1 MSNFDR
7 KLDQNEVDFLG
18 SLYDEIEVQ
27 QFETVEEQIRSL
39 ESRYSERKFLAEGGL
54 KTVETAQDIVT
65 GREVALA
72 IPRDTEDAVIREK
85 FFREARLTASLEHPN
100 IIPVYDLGLDAI
112 DQPYFAMK
120 FIKGQSLKSL
130 YANKTLTLN
139 EKLNI
144 LMKVCDAISYAHSQ
158 EVIHLDLKPDNIQIS
173 SFGEVTVCD
182 WGLAKAHGG
191 QEKTGDTVEGLDQFE
206 IDNMTQDGV
215 VKGTPGYMAPEQ
227 INGDPKN
234 ARTDVYALGSI
245 LFEMLYGTTPVKG
258 DAPIDIVKMTLK
270 GKITIPKNIDVP
282 NPLKAV
288 ALKAL
293 NRDQEDRYYSVAEFQ
308 QEIENYLSGKATSA
322 ENAGFRRLFILLLR
336 RNKAL
341 SLTVAASLIIIITST
356 IKFIDSIQQREKEA
370 RDLLAKYEKENKDKL
385 TLAEDAE
392 PRLTSKIN
400 DELERYKLSSAE
412 LSISKLLELL
422 PNSGKG
428 RLFKGRLAFL
438 MNDYETALEFMQDPE
453 TPIDIVILKYLRS
466 PRLKSNKTRFVD
478 GLFRIHDHGA
488 MKYLRAFNNSVES
501 RGVQTYINEIAAK
514 WRFVQ
519 DSWHLLDV
527 ASLANEQQKQ
537 EILKR
542 IFSLL
547 SKSSW
552 SGTPDLAHA
561 AARVIE
567 DDDLRERFLKLFTR
581 NIALMRKVSA
591 SGSTLNPVYH
601 AVDGRKAKPSNRWE
615 AGPCPV
621 YMTLDLGEV
630 RQFNKIL
637 IYFKRSKTI
646 AFFYKIS
653 YSTDGKNFQEL
664 IDASQN
670 TVTEE
675 IKPLTHR
682 FPTTTGRYIRLTALG
697 NSENDRAFVREFEV
711 YEEVKNLAVG
721 QYCTQDGESLVNL
734 TNGTSYTGAYTELKR
749 NAPVFIDLGE
759 VCEMSGAKVSF
770 KRREELP
777 YRFYYS
783 IDGKEYHEVE
793 HSEKSIKYWRTFTSV
808 KGRYVKVKFPKDK
821 LIYVNEFRILKASQ
835 YHDLDE

>member
-7 KLDQNEVDFLG
+7 KLDQSEVDFLG

-27 QFETVEEQIRSL
+27 EFETVEDQIRRL
-39 ESRYSERKFLAEGGL
+39 ESRYIDRKFLAEGGL
-54 KTVETAQDIVT
+54 KTVEVANDILT

-72 IPRDTEDAVIREK
+72 IPRDGGDGVIREK

-100 IIPVYDLGLDAI
+100 IIPVYDLGLDAV

-120 FIKGQSLKSL
+120 LIKGRTLKEL
-130 YANKTLTLN
+130 YKKEELGLN

-144 LMKVCDAISYAHSQ
+144 LIKVCDAISYAHSQ
-158 EVIHLDLKPDNIQIS
+158 QIIHLDLKPDNIQIS

-182 WGLAKAHGG
+182 WGLAKSQGG
-191 QEKTGDTVEGLDQFE
+191 LEKTGDTVEGLDQFE
-206 IDNMTQDGV
+206 IDNMTLDGV
-215 VKGTPGYMAPEQ
+215 IKGTPGYMAPEQ
-227 INGDPKN
+227 ISGDPKN
-234 ARTDVYALGSI
+234 ARTDVYALGAI
-245 LFEMLYGTTPVKG
+245 LFEMLYDDTPVQG
-258 DAPIDIVKMTLK
+258 DTVVDLVKMTLR
-270 GKITIPKNIDVP
+270 GKLVIPSREVP
-282 NPLKAV
+282 APLKAV

-293 NRDQEDRYYSVAEFQ
+293 SLRPEDRYNSAEEFQ
-308 QEIENYLSGKATSA
+308 DDIQNYLSGRATAA
-322 ENAGFRRLFILLLR
+322 ENAGLGRLFVLLVR

-341 SLTVAASLIIIITST
+341 SLTLVASLVILVTST
-356 IKFIDSIQQREKEA
+356 LQFIDSIQQREKEA

-392 PRLTSKIN
+392 PRLTAKIN

-412 LSISKLLELL
+412 LSISKFLELL
-422 PNSGKG
+422 PNSEKG

-438 MNDYETALEFMQDPE
+438 MNDYETALEFMQAPE
-453 TPIDIVILKYLRS
+453 TPIDIVVLKYLKS

-478 GLFRIHDHGA
+478 GLFKIHDHGA

-542 IFSLL
+542 VFSLL

-621 YMTLDLGEV
+621 YMTVDLGEI

-637 IYFKRSKTI
+637 IYFKRSKIIT
-646 AFFYKIS
+646 FYYKIS

-670 TVTEE
+670 KVIEE

-682 FPTTTGRYIRLTALG
+682 FPTIIGRYIRLTALG

-721 QYCTQDGESLVNL
+721 QYCTQDGESMVNL

-749 NAPVFIDLGE
+749 NAPVVIDLGE
-759 VCEMSGAKVSF
+759 VCEMAGAKVSF

-777 YRFYYS
+777 YRLYYS
-783 IDGKEYHEVE
+783 MDGQEYKAAD
-793 HSEKSIKYWRTFTSV
+793 HSAESVKYWRTFEAV
-808 KGRYVKVKFPKDK
+808 KGRYVKVEFPQDK
-821 LIYVNEFRILKASQ
+821 LIYVNEIRILKASQ
-835 YHDLDE
+835 YLDSAE